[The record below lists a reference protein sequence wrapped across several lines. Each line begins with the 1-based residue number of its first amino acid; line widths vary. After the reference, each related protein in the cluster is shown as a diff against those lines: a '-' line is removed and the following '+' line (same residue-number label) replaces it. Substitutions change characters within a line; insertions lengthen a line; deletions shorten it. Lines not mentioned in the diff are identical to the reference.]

1 MSIIIPSSP
10 EDHKRIQGCMVE
22 ISNSLTRMDGERDF
36 IKEAINALAEDVD
49 IDKKTLR
56 KMANIYHKQNL
67 SEVVGEAEDLQA
79 LYEAVM
85 G

>member
-10 EDHKRIQGCMVE
+10 EDRKQIQACMGE
-22 ISNSLTRMDGERDF
+22 ISNSLTRMDAERDF

-56 KMANIYHKQNL
+56 RMATIYHKQNL
-67 SEVVGEAEDLQA
+67 SEVVGETEDLQA

>member
-10 EDHKRIQGCMVE
+10 EDRKRIQACMSE
-22 ISNSLTRMDGERDF
+22 ISNSLTRMDAERDF
-36 IKEAINALAEDVD
+36 IKEAIIALAEDVD
-49 IDKKTLR
+49 VDKKTLR
-56 KMANIYHKQNL
+56 KMATIYHKQNL
-67 SEVVGEAEDLQA
+67 SEVTGEMEDLQA